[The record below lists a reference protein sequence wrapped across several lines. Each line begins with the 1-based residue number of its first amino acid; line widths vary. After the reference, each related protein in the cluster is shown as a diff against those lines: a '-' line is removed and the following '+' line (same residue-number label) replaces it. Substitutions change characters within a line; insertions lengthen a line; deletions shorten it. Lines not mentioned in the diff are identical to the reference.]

1 MREATH
7 HTQNGQGEKGR
18 SSARVFIALESTS
31 GELRLRGSG
40 RPTTSGHRTAHG
52 EKGRS
57 STRVN
62 IGLSTL
68 ESCEDVKRLSY
79 DVVEEQRVLKLRP
92 SCLES
97 NTAGM
102 RNRSE
107 RMAHSVQC
115 VPTFE
120 ADFLESKARSLGHFS
135 QREAGIPLGR
145 PSGEQ
150 GSIRLIYPGL
160 GKEPPG
166 FSGNETLEKPNTA
179 LSIAAPAPVGKG
191 FGALRPKVFNLV
203 TKHFRKSLAHAFPDR
218 EAATSATG

>member
-1 MREATH
+1 MRLV
-7 HTQNGQGEKGR
+7 R
-18 SSARVFIALESTS
+18 C
-31 GELRLRGSG
+31 
-40 RPTTSGHRTAHG
+40 GHRTAHG
-52 EKGRS
+52 EKGHS

-79 DVVEEQRVLKLRP
+79 DVGKEQRVLKRRP

-97 NTAGM
+97 NAACM
-102 RNRSE
+102 KNRSE
-107 RMAHSVQC
+107 RHSERSGEKGEAHGALRPGC
-115 VPTFE
+115 P
-120 ADFLESKARSLGHFS
+120 DFRSGLQESKARSLGHFS
-135 QREAGIPLGR
+135 QRKAGIPLGR

-150 GSIRLIYPGL
+150 GSIRLVYPGL

-179 LSIAAPAPVGKG
+179 LSIAAPSPVGKG
-191 FGALRPKVFNLV
+191 FGAPAPKVFNLV
-203 TKHFRKSLAHAFPDR
+203 TKHFRKSLAHAFPDQ

>member
-1 MREATH
+1 MDSSTDDGHTPPTVDAEERVTCTGPPTH

-40 RPTTSGHRTAHG
+40 RPTTCGHRTAHG

-62 IGLSTL
+62 IRLSTL

-79 DVVEEQRVLKLRP
+79 DVVKEQRVLKLRP

-97 NTAGM
+97 YVAGM

-107 RMAHSVQC
+107 RMAHSVQG

-120 ADFLESKARSLGHFS
+120 ADFRRATLDPWATSRSGKRVSLMGDHQESKAQSFWS
-135 QREAGIPLGR
+135 IPG
-145 PSGEQ
+145 Q
-150 GSIRLIYPGL
+150 
-160 GKEPPG
+160 
-166 FSGNETLEKPNTA
+166 EKTPRF
-179 LSIAAPAPVGKG
+179 LWQ
-191 FGALRPKVFNLV
+191 
-203 TKHFRKSLAHAFPDR
+203 
-218 EAATSATG
+218 